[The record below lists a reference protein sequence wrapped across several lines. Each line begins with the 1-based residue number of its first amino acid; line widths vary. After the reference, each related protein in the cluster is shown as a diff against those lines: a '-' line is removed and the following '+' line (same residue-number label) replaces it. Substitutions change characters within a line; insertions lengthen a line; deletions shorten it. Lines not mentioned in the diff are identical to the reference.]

1 MSACVYPEFLQHIQ
15 AQGLYVDGYNYEEMY
30 NIMVYNLTNN
40 FIPSFSFIYSY
51 EQIDEL
57 YDYLDNLLHPMNN
70 VNEYNDNEDNEI
82 QQPNQTNQINNPTDN
97 DTDSDSIYSDS
108 DYSDEI
114 QITPTSQYTQPSQ
127 SAQQLLSSYLA
138 SLVQP
143 NINNYNYNANIV
155 HYDNTTNYT
164 NSNLYTI
171 TYLNNSN
178 NTINTNLTN

>member
-1 MSACVYPEFLQHIQ
+1 MSQC
-15 AQGLYVDGYNYEEMY
+15 
-30 NIMVYNLTNN
+30 
-40 FIPSFSFIYSY
+40 
-51 EQIDEL
+51 
-57 YDYLDNLLHPMNN
+57 N
-70 VNEYNDNEDNEI
+70 V
-82 QQPNQTNQINNPTDN
+82 NQTNQINNPTDN

-171 TYLNNSN
+171 TYLNNTN